1 MGFLS
6 IFSFLSSFNFSKL
19 FNIKTLLIV
28 AVLSVITY
36 DTFRISSLKKD
47 VNILNLRIEKVKI
60 DRDNCKDANANNIK
74 ELSIIKSRYSEVE
87 SIYKKQIDS
96 RDEIISSLRK
106 DIHLLKKKLDTKPSK
121 IIKIKDCKIPIIE
134 GKDIKDEEF
143 KNLYDSVSTIGK

>member
-6 IFSFLSSFNFSKL
+6 IFGFLSNSNFSKL
-19 FNIKTLLIV
+19 FNIKFFLVILILL
-28 AVLSVITY
+28 VISY

-47 VNILNLRIEKVKI
+47 VNILNRRIEKVRI
-60 DRDNCKDANANNIK
+60 DRDNCKDANAHNTK
-74 ELSIIKSRYSEVE
+74 ELNIIRNRYNEVE
-87 SIYKKQIDS
+87 SIYKKQINS
-96 RDEIISSLRK
+96 RDEIIVSLRK

-121 IIKIKDCKIPIIE
+121 IIKVKDCKIPIIE